1 MEADLNRQSF
11 LADLLQNI
19 SDRGR
24 LLMGLRRNGGMPEHA
39 DFAAQCEALLGGRGE
54 ASGLVLA
61 QDILAAWQ
69 RADDAERL
77 RYLQILAAQFGP
89 DMVRLERAVD
99 AWQQDRSAEA
109 TTRLHDAAEPRRQ
122 ELIRRLNMAP
132 GATSTI
138 LDIRA
143 ANLALIPQHPE
154 LKAIDADML
163 HLITSWFNRGFLILQ
178 WIDWSTAANLLE
190 KIIRYEAVH
199 AIRSWDDLRRRLAPG
214 DRRCFAFFHPRLDDE
229 PLIFVEVALMR
240 STPTNIAAVLTEER
254 EEVPASE
261 ATTAVFYS
269 ISNCQVG
276 LRGVSFGNFLLKQV
290 VEDLRCA
297 LPKLTEF
304 VTLSPVPGF
313 AAWLRDQ
320 EGLDDL
326 KADLATPDWHSDPAL
341 AKTVNEALEP
351 LLARYLVTAR
361 GGNGLPLDPVAR
373 FHLGNG
379 ASLDQLNVMGDL
391 SPRAM
396 STAHGVMVNYR
407 YRLEDLERNHEL
419 FATTREVT
427 ASPAI
432 RRLAD
437 APLETSGARPKL
449 AIGA

>member
-1 MEADLNRQSF
+1 MNRQSF

-24 LLMGLRRNGGMPEHA
+24 LLMGLRRNGGIPEHA

-54 ASGLVLA
+54 ASGLALA
-61 QDILAAWQ
+61 QDILAMWQ
-69 RADDAERL
+69 RADAAERL

-89 DMVRLERAVD
+89 DMERLEQAVE

-109 TTRLHDAAEPRRQ
+109 TTRLHEKAEPRRQ
-122 ELIRRLNMAP
+122 ELVRRLNMAP
-132 GATSTI
+132 GATATI

-143 ANLALIPQHPE
+143 NTLALIPEHPE
-154 LKAIDADML
+154 LKAIDADLL

-178 WIDWSTAANLLE
+178 WIDWSTSASLLE

-199 AIRSWDDLRRRLAPG
+199 AINSWDDLRRRLAPG

-240 STPTNIAAVLTEER
+240 TTPTTIAAVLTENR
-254 EEVPASE
+254 DEVPASE

-269 ISNCQVG
+269 ISNCQIG

-290 VEDLRCA
+290 VEDLRRA

-320 EGLDDL
+320 EGLEEL
-326 KADLATPDWHSDPAL
+326 KADLAKPDWHADPAL
-341 AKTVNEALEP
+341 ARTVNEALEP
-351 LLARYLVTAR
+351 LAARYLLTAR
-361 GGNGLPLDPVAR
+361 GANGLPLDPVAR

-379 ASLDQLNVMGDL
+379 ASLDQLNMMGDL

-396 STAHGVMVNYR
+396 AAAHGVMVNYR
-407 YRLEDLERNHEL
+407 YRLEDLERNHEA
-419 FATTREVT
+419 FATSREI
-427 ASPAI
+427 AAAPAI
-432 RRLAD
+432 RRLAE
-437 APLETSGARPKL
+437 APLEQPNARPRI
-449 AIGA
+449 AVGA